1 MPSQCPADNPFAGR
15 VVAVLYTIPTNN
27 VEAIE
32 NAERFA

>member
-1 MPSQCPADNPFAGR
+1 MPSQHPADSPFAGR

-27 VEAIE
+27 VEVIE